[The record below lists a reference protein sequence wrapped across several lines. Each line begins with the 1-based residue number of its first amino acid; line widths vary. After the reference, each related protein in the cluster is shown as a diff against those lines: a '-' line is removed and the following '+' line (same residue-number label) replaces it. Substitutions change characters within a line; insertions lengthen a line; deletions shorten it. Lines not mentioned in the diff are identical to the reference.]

1 MIGAKNIEIS
11 SENLIEG
18 MSTTPYLTDGG
29 FSNET
34 SSINLTA
41 VPGLAYSQ
49 GPITFASGT
58 TIMGNL
64 IASCEDPTP
73 APALTGITRA
83 LVDNQGNFYSLSG
96 STITN
101 VHTDGTNPTLYS
113 AGFTDMIAFAKQFA
127 SAGTILVTNQ
137 KSIVSWVVGG
147 SFTDAF
153 FNFQFQINTPH
164 PALVYQNNAY
174 YGDGNLLLRQSA
186 PDATPVT
193 VLTLAQQQTIVT
205 LGIDPGSGLMLIST
219 VDGLNYSDTLN
230 KVTMIQ
236 YYDGVSPQVR
246 KQVITEDMIT
256 AFHPVGAILYV
267 TYGSNIGY
275 WSGSGV
281 KFLREIDI
289 QLVGAQLAYKHH
301 VSHIDTTLYVVEGS
315 KVIAYGDI
323 IRGKAPVFYYPYVGI
338 STISMIANLGSEQ
351 LGVADVTGISTNQ
364 LEIFSMADVSSVGKN
379 LTFNSLRY
387 VFSRPVVFNGIV
399 IEYGVPLLTATNKG
413 VVSIIDD
420 NQVAHVIPMT
430 SINGQYQAQGYD
442 PTISTRSLQV
452 NYVLDSNTTTQLP
465 IRRMTVFYTDTDGH
479 I

>member
-1 MIGAKNIEIS
+1 MIGAKSIEIS

-49 GPITFASGT
+49 GPVTFATGT
-58 TIMGNL
+58 IAGAL

-73 APALTGITRA
+73 ITGGFVRL
-83 LVDNQGNFYSLSG
+83 LVDNLGNFYTLSG
-96 STITN
+96 STIAN
-101 VHTDGTNPTLYS
+101 VHTDGTNPTKYT
-113 AGFTDMIAFAKQFA
+113 AGMTDMIGFAKTYGA
-127 SAGTILVTNQ
+127 NGTVLTTNQ
-137 KSIVSWVVGG
+137 VGIVSWIINANTFNDTFF
-147 SFTDAF
+147 SFT
-153 FNFQFQINTPH
+153 NQSGVPH

-174 YGDGNLLLRQSA
+174 YGDGNVLYRQSA
-186 PDATPVT
+186 PDATPLS
-193 VLTLAQQQTIVT
+193 VLVLAAQQTIVT

-267 TYGSNIGY
+267 TYGSNVGY

-281 KFLREIDI
+281 KFLRELNI
-289 QLVGAQLAYKHH
+289 QLVGANLAYKHH

-315 KVIAYGDI
+315 SVLAYGDV
-323 IRGKAPVFYYPYVGI
+323 IRGKAPVFYYPFVAI
-338 STISMIANLGSEQ
+338 SAISMIANLGSEQ
-351 LGVADVTGISTNQ
+351 LGVADVNLLPLNL
-364 LEIFSMADVSSVGKN
+364 LEIFSMADVSSVGKK

-442 PTISTRSLQV
+442 PTISSRSLQV